1 MMTKASGPD
10 ASTDPENAQDAE
22 DREALRRFLDWAER
36 EAAGQGRR
44 DAAMLLAAAR
54 RALE

>member
-10 ASTDPENAQDAE
+10 ASADPDKAQEAE